1 MEWDVMKKTIVLI
14 VIMVLSGA
22 TWWVSA
28 AEKALVEGTGTM
40 NVNDFDWLDANDYDA
55 GDKLMAVPHVPVGSR
70 VAGGFVP
77 GENWVEGAVTII
89 LDHEAVTWS
98 LDDANSLWGWEFI
111 APNEPGIYY
120 ARFQARVTEPYNAGS
135 EYWTLA
141 FEVVPQVYLN
151 LRWWYQY
158 L

>member
-1 MEWDVMKKTIVLI
+1 MKKTWWLVLP
-14 VIMVLSGA
+14 MALFGMY
-22 TWWVSA
+22 WVSA
-28 AEKALVEGTGTM
+28 AEKPLVEGSGTM
-40 NVNDFDWLDANDYDA
+40 NVNDFAWLDVNDYDA

-77 GENWVEGAVTII
+77 GETWVKGAVTII
-89 LDHEAVTWS
+89 LDSNDITWS
-98 LDDANSLWGWEFI
+98 MDDANSLWGWEFI